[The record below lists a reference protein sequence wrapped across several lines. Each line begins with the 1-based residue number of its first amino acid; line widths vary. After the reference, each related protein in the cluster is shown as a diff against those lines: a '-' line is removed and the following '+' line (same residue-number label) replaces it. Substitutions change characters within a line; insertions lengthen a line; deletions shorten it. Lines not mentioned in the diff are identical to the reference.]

1 MENNLNEAKKK
12 EKSKSMANKLQLMRI
27 KNKATGSNTI
37 PTSDRAYFN
46 IIFRQ
51 NDKIWPV
58 FVSKTWSVGRIIDAI
73 AVECKLRNNNNKS
86 TEKKLRLFKQDNKQL
101 ITKNLSTCM
110 VELLNCGHIIDG
122 ETLIIEYVDEFCDC
136 IQ

>member
-37 PTSDRAYFN
+37 PTSDRVYFN